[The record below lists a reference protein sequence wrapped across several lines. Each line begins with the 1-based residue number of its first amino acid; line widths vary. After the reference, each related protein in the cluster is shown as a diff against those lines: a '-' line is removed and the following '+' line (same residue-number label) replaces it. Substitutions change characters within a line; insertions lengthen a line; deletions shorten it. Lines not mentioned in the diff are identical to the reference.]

1 MIGDMAWVLA
11 KAVPITFQP
20 ITHFPQQGDL
30 LSWCREMGPGTA
42 VLLGLL
48 GIIYLM
54 YGWSLYRWLIMLNA
68 AAIGAYVG
76 AVIGAK
82 NQSVVVGGIM
92 GGVVAAAMAYPL
104 LKWAVAVIGGVVG
117 AFVGAGLWKIAGQD
131 TGYAWA
137 GAMTGLVGFGMLAF
151 IVFRGSIM
159 LYTSAQ
165 GALMLLVGLLG
176 LAFKYPDLA
185 QKVAGGLN
193 GKPNA
198 IPVLTLIGVVAGIW
212 YQRTHLKP
220 VSAPSGGGGEKEK
233 KKDD

>member
-1 MIGDMAWVLA
+1 MACVLA
-11 KAVPITFQP
+11 KADPVTFQP

-30 LSWCREMGPGTA
+30 LTWCRDMGPGTA

-48 GIIYLM
+48 GLIYLM

-68 AAIGAYVG
+68 AAIGAY
-76 AVIGAK
+76 IGAIIGVR
-82 NQSVVVGGIM
+82 NQAAVVGGIM

-131 TGYAWA
+131 PGYAWA
-137 GAMTGLVGFGMLAF
+137 GAMTGLVGFGMLSF
-151 IVFRGSIM
+151 IVFRGSLM

-185 QKVAGGLN
+185 GKVGASLS
-193 GKPNA
+193 GKPMA
-198 IPVLTLIGVVAGIW
+198 MPVMTLIGVVVGIW
-212 YQRTHLKP
+212 YQRTHSKP
-220 VSAPSGGGGEKEK
+220 IGAASGGGDKEK